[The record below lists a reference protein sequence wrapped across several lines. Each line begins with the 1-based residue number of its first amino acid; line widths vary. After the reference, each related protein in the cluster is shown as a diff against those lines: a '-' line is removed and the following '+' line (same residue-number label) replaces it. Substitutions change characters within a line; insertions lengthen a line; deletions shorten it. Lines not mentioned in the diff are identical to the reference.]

1 MKATTLYDFLQPRL
15 NRGLRDAGGRRLYAF
30 RDDLSNHI
38 TLVRDGDVLFPWWVF
53 PNGEVWET
61 RYGSPYRKIAVG
73 RKGVVYSHSLEVLD
87 PSDGVGFVIEKQ
99 G

>member
-1 MKATTLYDFLQPRL
+1 MKATTLYDFLQSRL
-15 NRGLRDAGGRRLYAF
+15 GRDLKDGTGRQLYAF
-30 RDDLSNHI
+30 RDAFSDHI
-38 TLVRDGDVLFPWWVF
+38 TLVRDGDVLSLWWIFPD
-53 PNGEVWET
+53 GEVWEV
-61 RYGSPYRKIAVG
+61 RYGKPYRKIAVG